1 MPAPNKDRNKSYFDE
16 YIKNRGGVLVP
27 PEPVNKVRD
36 IINYNNTLL
45 LGRFEKY
52 INDATKKLDLEKS
65 FGVVGFLSNIGNALN
80 AVTPSVA
87 RFSAILSAS
96 AKGLKRVSTEIV
108 NIAESANELTG
119 MNELIED
126 TKIQIKRNLINL
138 ATGFNPILATLLPSV
153 VSIMSKGIKFLKG
166 KKYTSELMFEELE
179 TYKKSLTTSEYNVP
193 QGYNSIQEILQQN
206 VRNLPLSKQTLIIST
221 PPTEIYKEKK
231 APEQSRI
238 KKLILSPISILGTK
252 YKTQLP
258 KITSAEQL
266 DAGMFQ
272 SLSLIYVRLSLGIE
286 GIQNLLKQ
294 IGHILMEGL
303 GVRGK
308 MSEGTSSVS
317 LTEAIGKGFRRFL
330 GLGVKTDFKRV
341 GIGSLGRVGEEYSG
355 EEEKGLIDVLVETTI
370 EKKRKILP
378 PLSKDLEKL
387 SKIYLRRKLAL
398 DFYALG
404 LIDDEQ
410 YKKLVDK
417 NVSTQEAINI
427 IDDVIYT
434 VYSDPKLLS
443 KYREYF
449 EEREYIGNLSMYYE
463 PVSKGSP
470 FSKFRQFRYYL
481 RGREAELRSRRRG
494 ITGSGVGK
502 EWRSPIEGELLKMQY
517 DIEKGVKTI
526 KTITPKGLTPEEVS
540 ELLDISDKIRNLLR
554 LPLSNQSD
562 DDWKELGDKVDKL
575 MKKAI
580 NDPVISNFLNSLYK
594 VISVNRIRI
603 DMNKYAELN
612 IEDIEKSIQS
622 GRIISQESIDKIV
635 VELRRRFERNVKF
648 KNIPK
653 DSEIYRRLKEEESE
667 LERKI
672 SEISKG
678 YTRPTYRKPPATSTR
693 TRPRKEEQ
701 TIVERGFYYVSDA
714 IEKWSRRMDEVRKRL
729 LEIGSRIKIKE
740 RKLEEKE
747 KTYFESAAE
756 FFLKKRLKSSNL
768 LEILFGKD
776 YKKRL
781 EAKRSKVALGSIL
794 LASLPLILFVSGFGT
809 GKLGATVL
817 GSLTGLLLGT
827 VLGAP
832 FGSIGMMIGAG
843 LGSALLGMGAL
854 FRFDMAKGIINT
866 IRRAPKDTMKT
877 ILGSAILGFALFGR
891 TGATL
896 GMMLGLYLAKSRT
909 QPGLTGALIK
919 PVVDLPYNLIKSPS
933 TVIGPAVLGAIVGSM
948 FGIPFG
954 TRLGLLAGAYLGSL
968 ITSGG
973 GNKDSKIFRFIKWS
987 VLENPDSI
995 IGAVIG
1001 GLLGFAVGGP
1011 IGAKIGAT
1019 VGVPIF
1025 GTISRIIG
1033 TIGYKAGLLD
1043 KPTGVFSGIYYN
1055 YFSDPDNLVFALF
1068 LALTAGLVG
1077 GKKLAAT
1084 VLLLTPFLARSA
1096 RGAVSRAISLLPG
1109 TAGAHEEEKKTSVR
1123 VGIEKGV
1130 ESGVTGYFLGSML
1143 ARAGTTILGLSGKK
1157 AKAFK
1162 WIVTGALAG
1171 YGLIK
1176 GFLDQRRRKKERT
1189 SEGGTENSGAFSLE
1203 AEPKAKGG
1211 IVTGKTSSITLTQK
1225 EPGRRYGYAAE
1236 KLRKIDSTKELAG
1249 KAAKYILSIRTRSD
1263 QSPTLVGEKG
1273 PELVILNRNQ
1283 LKNVRKIELRPGIKD
1298 KVVASKFLPITLPQQ
1313 ALKIRHDY
1321 AVEKLREI
1329 GSTKELADKV
1339 VKHVSPIKVGIDKL
1353 LTLVSKNIRK
1363 IDLEPKAE
1371 GGIVTGRKV
1380 PFLVGETGPEIL
1392 TLPKGSEVIP
1402 TEKLSKLGLVL
1413 GNITPEKETTS
1424 KTKKIEEQSSAGN
1437 IVSDFALLGLQSFLY
1452 RKVKKSSVAKKVGD
1466 VTKKAIPKKVSDV
1479 STSVFSA
1486 IKNVKDSILAGS
1498 KNVIRSLAGS
1508 ITTHS
1513 KTFLKTT
1520 VEKAGIYA
1528 EKLSSASVKIIG
1540 QMGKKMSYLYHKAME
1555 TSTGKVVKEVT
1566 STGVKKIAKI
1576 GEAVKTYTP
1585 TFLEKTKNVSMS
1597 YLERFGRFAGKY
1609 IYTPIKRIGAKVG
1622 EKIGPKVLY
1631 AGRAI
1636 KGVATRIAK
1645 PVAFAAR
1652 NLIKRGLVTVGRFL
1666 SRHLVALG
1674 GRAALVSIK
1683 GLLAG
1688 AAASLSALAAS
1699 PLLVPAAIITAVVA
1713 AGLITYGIIRWR
1725 RRRREKAQQRQFKKE
1740 YALKIRGIS
1749 QELQDSNI
1757 SLSHMANILDR
1768 IVDLRN
1774 KYNKTMKESISKED
1788 LYLKIMQKKIS
1799 AMQKY
1804 ENISKMALEGL
1815 NMLFKGLEPISGF
1828 LGINLPDISSYIEK
1842 AEQKSELIKEN
1853 LRQRISKV
1861 IEGRSGS
1868 LRLDRSEIKKEL
1880 IDLYKRDKESI
1891 KDILNDLEN
1900 SRERSMKKLLKEV
1913 IKETRKIDK
1922 GNISY
1927 VNNVINNQTSSTF
1940 SISSAHNAMM
1950 NRNQDSISEENL
1962 AMGRI
1967 W

>member
-1 MPAPNKDRNKSYFDE
+1 MPAPNRDREKSYFDE

-27 PEPVNKVRD
+27 PKPINRAKD
-36 IINYNNTLL
+36 IINYNNLL
-45 LGRFEKY
+45 ITGRFEKY
-52 INDATKKLDLEKS
+52 ISDATKILDLNKS
-65 FGVVGFLSNIGNALN
+65 YGLIGFLSNLGSKLN
-80 AVTPSVA
+80 VINPSIA
-87 RFSAILSAS
+87 RFSAILSTS
-96 AKGLKRVSTEIV
+96 IGGLKRFSSEIV
-108 NIAESANELTG
+108 NIAESTSEITG
-119 MNELIED
+119 MNELLED
-126 TKIQIKRNLINL
+126 TKIQLKKNLINL
-138 ATGFNPILATLLPSV
+138 ITGFNPILAALVPSAI
-153 VSIMSKGIKFLKG
+153 SLASKGMRFIGGRKF
-166 KKYTSELMFEELE
+166 TPEISFADIE
-179 TYKKSLTTSEYNVP
+179 TYKDISEIERNIP
-193 QGYNSIQEILQQN
+193 QRYGSIRGITPQKID
-206 VRNLPLSKQTLIIST
+206 NLPMSRQMLVISS
-221 PPTEIYKEKK
+221 PPSEVYKEKK

-355 EEEKGLIDVLVETTI
+355 EEEKGLIDVLIETTI
-370 EKKRKILP
+370 EKKRRILP

-387 SKIYLRRKLAL
+387 SKIYLRRKLAS

-463 PVSKGSP
+463 PMSKGSP
-470 FSKFRQFRYYL
+470 FSKFRQFRYHL

-517 DIEKGVKTI
+517 DIEKGIKTI

-575 MKKAI
+575 MKKAV

-594 VISVNRIRI
+594 VIGVNRIRI
-603 DMNKYAELN
+603 DMSKYAELN

-729 LEIGSRIKIKE
+729 LEIGSRIKVKE

-909 QPGLTGALIK
+909 QPGLTGTLIK
-919 PVVDLPYNLIKSPS
+919 PIVDLPYNLIKSPS

-973 GNKDSKIFRFIKWS
+973 GDKDSKIFRFIKWS

-1109 TAGAHEEEKKTSVR
+1109 TAGAHEEEKKTSAR

-1143 ARAGTTILGLSGKK
+1143 GRAGTKLFGFSNRT
-1157 AKAFK
+1157 FK
-1162 WIVTGALAG
+1162 IIKWGTTAAMAG
-1171 YGLIK
+1171 YGLYK
-1176 GFLDQRRRKKERT
+1176 GFVSQRRRKKERAT
-1189 SEGGTENSGAFSLE
+1189 EGEAESSSAFSLE
-1203 AEPKAKGG
+1203 VEPKAEGG
-1211 IVTGKTSSITLTQK
+1211 AVTGKTKLLSVALSQK
-1225 EPGRRYGYAAE
+1225 GPRIRRGYAVE
-1236 KLRKIDSTKELAG
+1236 RLREIDSTKELI
-1249 KAAKYILSIRTRSD
+1249 KRSTNYILSIKTRSD

-1273 PELVILNRNQ
+1273 PELAILKKNQ
-1283 LKNVRKIELRPGIKD
+1283 LKNVKKIE
-1298 KVVASKFLPITLPQQ
+1298 
-1313 ALKIRHDY
+1313 
-1321 AVEKLREI
+1321 
-1329 GSTKELADKV
+1329 
-1339 VKHVSPIKVGIDKL
+1339 
-1353 LTLVSKNIRK
+1353 
-1363 IDLEPKAE
+1363 LEPKAE
-1371 GGIVTGRKV
+1371 GGVVTGKKIS
-1380 PFLVGETGPEIL
+1380 FLVGEEGPEIL
-1392 TLPKGSEVIP
+1392 TLPKGSEVVP
-1402 TEKLSKLGLVL
+1402 TEKAISKL
-1413 GNITPEKETTS
+1413 KEN
-1424 KTKKIEEQSSAGN
+1424 EEQIFIRSLISN
-1437 IVSDFALLGLQSFLY
+1437 FTLFGLQSFLA
-1452 RKVKKSSVAKKVGD
+1452 KKIKKSPI
-1466 VTKKAIPKKVSDV
+1466 TKKISNITKKIIPKKLMNFSDTV
-1479 STSVFSA
+1479 LSV
-1486 IKNVKDSILAGS
+1486 IENVRNNILTVS
-1498 KNVIRSLAGS
+1498 KNVISS
-1508 ITTHS
+1508 FS
-1513 KTFLKTT
+1513 KSVLSYSKVFLENIVKKIGVYT
-1520 VEKAGIYA
+1520 
-1528 EKLSSASVKIIG
+1528 EKLASVSVKVISRIG
-1540 QMGKKMSYLYHKAME
+1540 SNMSKLYYKFME
-1555 TSTGKVVKEVT
+1555 TSAGKVVKNIAT
-1566 STGVKKIAKI
+1566 SGTKKITKI
-1576 GEAVKTYTP
+1576 GETVRTYAPPFLGKVKDMSIEYLGRLGRVVGRYVPSTVKKLG
-1585 TFLEKTKNVSMS
+1585 LEV
-1597 YLERFGRFAGKY
+1597 GK
-1609 IYTPIKRIGAKVG
+1609 KVISKG
-1622 EKIGPKVLY
+1622 MVVKE
-1631 AGRAI
+1631 AA
-1636 KGVATRIAK
+1636 KGVASRFVRSASS
-1645 PVAFAAR
+1645 FMAR
-1652 NLIKRGLVTVGRFL
+1652 NVIRRGITIIGRFL
-1666 SRHLVALG
+1666 PKPLLSAGGTAL
-1674 GRAALVSIK
+1674 LTSIK
-1683 GLLAG
+1683 GILAG
-1688 AAASLSALAAS
+1688 AVGGLSALAAS
-1699 PLLVPAAIITAVVA
+1699 PFLAIGAIVASVAA

-1725 RRRREKAQQRQFKKE
+1725 RKRREKAQQRQFKKE
-1740 YALKIRGIS
+1740 YAMKIRGIS
-1749 QELQDSNI
+1749 QELQDSNL
-1757 SLSHMANILDR
+1757 SLSHMANLLDR

-1774 KYNKTMKESISKED
+1774 KYNKVMKESISKED
-1788 LYLKIMQKKIS
+1788 IYLKIMQKKIG

-1815 NMLFKGLEPISGF
+1815 SMLFKGLEPISGF
-1828 LGINLPDISSYIEK
+1828 LGINLPDISGYIEK
-1842 AEQKSELIKEN
+1842 AERKGELIKEN
-1853 LRQRISKV
+1853 LRQRISNV
-1861 IEGRSGS
+1861 LEGRGS
-1868 LRLDRSEIKKEL
+1868 LKLDRNEIKKEL
-1880 IDLYKRDKESI
+1880 IDLYKRDRESI
-1891 KDILNDLEN
+1891 KDIIEDLEN

-1922 GNISY
+1922 GNVSY
-1927 VNNVINNQTSSTF
+1927 INNVINNQTSSTF

-1950 NRNQDSISEENL
+1950 NRSQDSIAEENL
-1962 AMGRI
+1962 ATGKI